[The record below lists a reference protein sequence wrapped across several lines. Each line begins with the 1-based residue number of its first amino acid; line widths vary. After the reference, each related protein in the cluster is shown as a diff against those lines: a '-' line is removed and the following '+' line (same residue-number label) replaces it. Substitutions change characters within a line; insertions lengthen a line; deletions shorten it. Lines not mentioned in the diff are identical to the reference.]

1 MFDPEEE
8 GDAIADAVDSELAVV
23 ARLHVDPTGTPLR
36 AVAAIARVAGDL
48 DPVGEDAL
56 RRRRHRG
63 ALRQVAATAARAA
76 ADTHGAF
83 ADRPG
88 AGQALAR
95 VLAEAAARARAPAPV
110 PGVLRALG
118 AVAAAALTLPPIPEE
133 GDEDW
138 QLGAIAFVDEPPLR
152 ALYAAYVELVAAAL
166 SELAGA

>member
-48 DPVGEDAL
+48 DPVGED
-56 RRRRHRG
+56 